1 MKYILFLLLI
11 CSTATAQTVRVAT
24 STATTAPTV
33 YSRAGT
39 DTAKDA
45 LRREIAALRAEIT
58 ALRSAVIQ
66 MTPGAAD
73 TLRNINRHLT
83 DMRNRT
89 EAVNTNWWRA
99 DQALIN
105 RIDSSA
111 TAHKVNT
118 TQISGIRKLVE
129 IANDMQINLSAD
141 MELYKIQLSD
151 QVKKLADTQGAQ
163 QAVLNKVEAWIRN
176 Y

>member
-1 MKYILFLLLI
+1 MKHLLPILLLI
-11 CSTATAQTVRVAT
+11 SGTLTAQTVRVAT
-24 STATTAPTV
+24 STSTSAPTV
-33 YSRAGT
+33 YSRAGV

-45 LRREIAALRAEIT
+45 LRREIAALRAEVT

-89 EAVNTNWWRA
+89 ETVNTSWWRA
-99 DQALIN
+99 DQTITA
-105 RIDSSA
+105 RIDSGVVAQRIVNTATTAQINGVQSQAA
-111 TAHKVNT
+111 TALQGLQT
-118 TQISGIRKLVE
+118 LQTL
-129 IANDMQINLSAD
+129 
-141 MELYKIQLSD
+141 QL
-151 QVKKLADTQGAQ
+151 QTKQLTEQQAAQ
-163 QAVLNKVEAWIRN
+163 QALLNKVEAWIRS

>member
-1 MKYILFLLLI
+1 MKLITILLLFI
-11 CSTATAQTVRVAT
+11 SSTLTAQTVRVAT
-24 STATTAPTV
+24 STSTSAPTV
-33 YSRAGT
+33 YSRAGV

-45 LRREIAALRAEIT
+45 LRREIAALRAEVT

-99 DQALIN
+99 DNILIS
-105 RIDSSA
+105 RIDSGVA
-111 TAHKVNT
+111 AQRIVNT
-118 TQISGIRKLVE
+118 ATT
-129 IANDMQINLSAD
+129 AQINGV
-141 MELYKIQLSD
+141 QG
-151 QVKKLADTQGAQ
+151 QVKQLTEQQSGVISRLETTEKQQAAQ
-163 QAVLNKVEAWIRN
+163 QAVLNKVEAWIRS

>member
-1 MKYILFLLLI
+1 MKLITIILLLI
-11 CSTATAQTVRVAT
+11 SSTITAQTVRVAT
-24 STATTAPTV
+24 STSTSAPTV
-33 YSRAGT
+33 YTQRGV

-73 TLRNINRHLT
+73 TIRNINRHLT

-99 DQALIN
+99 DQVLIG
-105 RIDSSA
+105 RIDSGVVA
-111 TAHKVNT
+111 QRIVNT
-118 TQISGIRKLVE
+118 ATT
-129 IANDMQINLSAD
+129 AQINGVQS
-141 MELYKIQLSD
+141 
-151 QVKKLADTQGAQ
+151 QVKQLTEQQAAQ
-163 QAVLNKVEAWIRN
+163 QQVINKVEAWIRS

>member
-1 MKYILFLLLI
+1 MKLLPILLLI
-11 CSTATAQTVRVAT
+11 CSTVTAQTVRVAGTT
-24 STATTAPTV
+24 SSSGQVV
-33 YSRAGT
+33 YTQRGV

-99 DQALIN
+99 DQVLIG
-105 RIDSSA
+105 RIDSGVVA
-111 TAHKVNT
+111 QRIVNT
-118 TQISGIRKLVE
+118 ATTSQISGLQL
-129 IANDMQINLSAD
+129 NNNSLSNN
-141 MELYKIQLSD
+141 ILSTVSEMGI
-151 QVKKLADTQGAQ
+151 VKKQQAAQ
-163 QAVLNKVEAWIRN
+163 QAILSKVEAWIKG